1 MEFAGYVFGGWGI
14 LTATLVGY
22 WLWILRRTKHAMLS
36 LPEAETSLPDEAGE

>member
-22 WLWILRRTKHAMLS
+22 WLWILRRTKR
-36 LPEAETSLPDEAGE
+36 AESSLPDEAGE